1 MELSQKKISTL
12 LNKLP
17 IEEKQILLEK
27 LELLQ
32 EKKTR
37 EQATVNY
44 LDFVTEMWPAFIGGE
59 HHKIMAD
66 GERVANGEL
75 KRLIINITPDTPS
88 QNLHPIFPAWF
99 LGRCYENHPNC
110 TQELAVGFGRKRN
123 LITSLTIK
131 KYFRVLNCQPIVKR
145 LDAGTRTVATTS
157 LSVLAVQ

>member
-66 GERVANGEL
+66 AFERVANGEL
-75 KRLIINITPDTPS
+75 NASSSTCHPDTPS
-88 QNLHPIFPAWF
+88 QNLHPIFSRMV
-99 LGRCYENHPNC
+99 LG
-110 TQELAVGFGRKRN
+110 
-123 LITSLTIK
+123 
-131 KYFRVLNCQPIVKR
+131 
-145 LDAGTRTVATTS
+145 
-157 LSVLAVQ
+157 